1 MATIKKDPRR
11 ASIAAMSRSHQRT
24 LRAEGKSEKTIY
36 SYSLSVRLLSEYLE
50 ERGHDLS
57 VDVAKDDI
65 RDFIAE
71 QGRPR
76 LIVDSLGRKH
86 RSGSPATALVRFKS
100 LQQFFRHCVE
110 EGELEVSP
118 MGGMRAPKTDEVP
131 VPIVSDEVLT
141 ALLKARSGKS
151 FVDRRDAAILRV
163 FLDTGC
169 RRAEV
174 TNLRCADI
182 DLETQKIRVV
192 GKGNKIR
199 TSVFGLKAAQALDRY
214 LRILER
220 DYPERMSDPDGYLW
234 IGRQGPM
241 STSGITDVLHRMC
254 TDAGVPRL
262 HWHQFRHTFAH
273 QWLAHGGNE
282 GDLMSL
288 AGWDSRSM
296 LDRYA
301 KSAQVERAHAAG
313 RRMSLGDRV

>member
-1 MATIKKDPRR
+1 MATPKKNPRR
-11 ASIAAMSRSHQRT
+11 ASISAMSRSLQRT
-24 LRAEGKSEKTIY
+24 LRAEGKSEKTVY
-36 SYSLSVRLLSEYLE
+36 SYSLSVRLLSEYLD

-57 VDVAKDDI
+57 VDVPKDDI

-76 LIVDSLGRKH
+76 LIVDGLGRKH
-86 RSGSPATALVRFKS
+86 QSGSPATALVRFKS
-100 LQQFFRHCVE
+100 LQQLFRHCVE
-110 EGELEVSP
+110 EGELEASP
-118 MGGMRAPKTDEVP
+118 MAGMRAPKVDEVP
-131 VPIVSDEVLT
+131 VPIVDDEVLT

-151 FVDRRDAAILRV
+151 FVDRRDTAILRL
-163 FLDTGC
+163 FLDTGS

-174 TNLRCADI
+174 TNLRFADI
-182 DLETQKIRVV
+182 DLENQTIRVV

-199 TSVFGLKAAQALDRY
+199 SSVFGLKTAQAIDRY
-214 LRILER
+214 LRLLER
-220 DYPERMSDPDGYLW
+220 DYPERMTDTEGHLW

-241 STSGITDVLHRMC
+241 STSGIADVLHRMC

-262 HWHQFRHTFAH
+262 HWHQLRHTFAH
-273 QWLAHGGNE
+273 QWLANGGNE

-288 AGWDSRSM
+288 AGWGSRSM